1 MCVCSRP
8 RMIHDND
15 PTDLHI
21 PQIYG
26 LLKWIYFSASS
37 YPSACSTHMGKSLRW
52 CQIMMVWRIVKIEKG
67 LKAKFRVTSDF
78 ISRSNFQ
85 TNTFKWI
92 IWIRVTPVE
101 MIRVDLHS
109 FYNAHVPPLIYYVN
123 AGGGIIEMVSHD
135 SVENHESRKGFLR
148 ISLSEFNLR
157 NAAKEPNLSL
167 LFWQH
172 KL

>member
-85 TNTFKWI
+85 TDTLKLI
-92 IWIRVTPVE
+92 IWIRVSCS
-101 MIRVDLHS
+101 DDQNWL
-109 FYNAHVPPLIYYVN
+109 PLVLQCPRDPYLLCECR
-123 AGGGIIEMVSHD
+123 GGGDLLKSCHMIASEIMK
-135 SVENHESRKGFLR
+135 VEKGY
-148 ISLSEFNLR
+148 NG
-157 NAAKEPNLSL
+157 
-167 LFWQH
+167 
-172 KL
+172 